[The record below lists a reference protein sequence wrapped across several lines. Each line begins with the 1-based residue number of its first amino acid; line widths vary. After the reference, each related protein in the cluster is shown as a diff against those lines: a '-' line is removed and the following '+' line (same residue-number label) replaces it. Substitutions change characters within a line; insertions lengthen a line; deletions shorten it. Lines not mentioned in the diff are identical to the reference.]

1 MLYSSSSVMVG
12 NPGQGTYVAAN
23 AFLNALAELRRA
35 EGLPALATGWGA
47 IKDAGFLTRNQQ
59 VEEMLEQRAGMEATP
74 TRIVLAEL
82 GRLLAAGATAVSA
95 AQFNLLRLGQSLPG
109 ARTRRFSMLI
119 PEGMQM
125 MAEGG
130 NSMAEALTAMA
141 EDDRRAALLTIVSE
155 NVARVVGLP
164 ASQVEPAKP
173 LSELG
178 LDSLMAVELAEAL
191 EQTVGRPVS
200 VMQMIQAG
208 SVSGVVEVVMRAFV
222 GVRAAEAAAPAETPS
237 DAAKAA

>member
-1 MLYSSSSVMVG
+1 
-12 NPGQGTYVAAN
+12 
-23 AFLNALAELRRA
+23 
-35 EGLPALATGWGA
+35 
-47 IKDAGFLTRNQQ
+47 
-59 VEEMLEQRAGMEATP
+59 
-74 TRIVLAEL
+74 
-82 GRLLAAGATAVSA
+82 
-95 AQFNLLRLGQSLPG
+95 
-109 ARTRRFSMLI
+109 
-119 PEGMQM
+119 M

-141 EDDRRAALLTIVSE
+141 EDDRRAALLTIVGE

-208 SVSGVVEVVMRAFV
+208 SVAGVVEVVMRAFA
-222 GVRAAEAAAPAETPS
+222 GRAHHRDGDPGRRTRRYRQGRLRHAAERAG
-237 DAAKAA
+237 AKGRTDVMPVLCRHRRRRCAVA

>member
-1 MLYSSSSVMVG
+1 MHSAALIEDAPLIKVDRDLMHRVMSAKMLGAWHLHELTKEDPLTAFVLYSSSSVMVG

-74 TRIVLAEL
+74 TRVILAEL
-82 GRLLAAGATAVSA
+82 GRLMGAGATTVSA

-119 PEGMQM
+119 PE
-125 MAEGG
+125 AC
-130 NSMAEALTAMA
+130 
-141 EDDRRAALLTIVSE
+141 R
-155 NVARVVGLP
+155 
-164 ASQVEPAKP
+164 
-173 LSELG
+173 
-178 LDSLMAVELAEAL
+178 
-191 EQTVGRPVS
+191 
-200 VMQMIQAG
+200 
-208 SVSGVVEVVMRAFV
+208 
-222 GVRAAEAAAPAETPS
+222 
-237 DAAKAA
+237 